1 MARRPI
7 ISRTTNGSPPHDRTL
22 HVGAEYRGLWLDLG
36 VLGGPVASCCELM
49 FAGEPV
55 EDGSAADL
63 VVGEVDRLWGM
74 GLSLDRCELSE
85 RLVWACG
92 VEVVQVCGE
101 DPA

>member
-1 MARRPI
+1 
-7 ISRTTNGSPPHDRTL
+7 
-22 HVGAEYRGLWLDLG
+22 
-36 VLGGPVASCCELM
+36 M

>member
-1 MARRPI
+1 LTCGFWVA
-7 ISRTTNGSPPHDRTL
+7 
-22 HVGAEYRGLWLDLG
+22 
-36 VLGGPVASCCELM
+36 VLGSCCELI

-74 GLSLDRCELSE
+74 GLGLGWCKLSE
-85 RLVWACG
+85 RSVWACG
-92 VEVVQVCGE
+92 VEVVQIRGE